1 MFLVWKQTYL
11 RGKFNCTI
19 SSVILKQGELRR
31 NKTFLLCMYFY
42 ITLLCIGYSPSI
54 PLSRHQGPT
63 ILYYPPLLGPI
74 PLLRVPSSSYS
85 LLLTAS
91 LYDPVSGSNRWNPC
105 THVHPCQGLWAH
117 GVSRVVPAQR
127 WQSGSNCYRYN
138 NVNVYSQASSP
149 SRRTLRISAVRQ
161 NLRLPMPE
169 PDDDDEGKEG
179 EKVPFQS
186 SQGKLGRNSKMSLL

>member
-42 ITLLCIGYSPSI
+42 ITLHCIGYSPSI

-63 ILYYPPLLGPI
+63 ILYYPPSLGPI

-117 GVSRVVPAQR
+117 GVSRVVSAQR
-127 WQSGSNCYRYN
+127 LAALMIWRRITW
-138 NVNVYSQASSP
+138 ASAMTKSVPARRLMYFLPQNIP
-149 SRRTLRISAVRQ
+149 SCLMMDPCSKVRVSV
-161 NLRLPMPE
+161 
-169 PDDDDEGKEG
+169 KIT
-179 EKVPFQS
+179 
-186 SQGKLGRNSKMSLL
+186 

>member
-42 ITLLCIGYSPSI
+42 ITLHCIDYSPSI

-63 ILYYPPLLGPI
+63 IPYYPPSLGPI

-105 THVHPCQGLWAH
+105 THVHPCQAG
-117 GVSRVVPAQR
+117 
-127 WQSGSNCYRYN
+127 
-138 NVNVYSQASSP
+138 
-149 SRRTLRISAVRQ
+149 AVRVKLHESIAEDC
-161 NLRLPMPE
+161 NARNMLI
-169 PDDDDEGKEG
+169 
-179 EKVPFQS
+179 
-186 SQGKLGRNSKMSLL
+186 QGDTT

>member
-42 ITLLCIGYSPSI
+42 ITLHCIDYSPSI

-63 ILYYPPLLGPI
+63 IPYYPPSLGPI

-117 GVSRVVPAQR
+117 GVSRRKTANHPLTTPKSKFVSLREFRIRDYQSDGVVRPA
-127 WQSGSNCYRYN
+127 WIPGDYNPASGWFY
-138 NVNVYSQASSP
+138 Q
-149 SRRTLRISAVRQ
+149 TT
-161 NLRLPMPE
+161 
-169 PDDDDEGKEG
+169 
-179 EKVPFQS
+179 
-186 SQGKLGRNSKMSLL
+186 RNY